1 MATMNDDNKDET
13 NVYTYNND
21 TNNIYTLHIHAQS

>member
-21 TNNIYTLHIHAQS
+21 TNYTLHIHAQS